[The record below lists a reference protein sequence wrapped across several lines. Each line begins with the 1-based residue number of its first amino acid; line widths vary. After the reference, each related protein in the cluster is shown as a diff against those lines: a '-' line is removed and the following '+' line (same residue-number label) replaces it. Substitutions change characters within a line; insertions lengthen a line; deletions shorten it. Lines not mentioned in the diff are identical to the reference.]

1 MKDQYLILLFA
12 FGFMAAYRFTVS
24 LDLRGILQM
33 TLFARPL
40 GYLVVQGE
48 AEVTPWAY
56 VCLVVAV
63 CWWFADLY
71 KIISIARQTYNG
83 TAPRKRMAPGGRPV
97 NAMARK
103 PVPGSVTSSLAKA
116 SAPVKETVKM
126 VSIKPSDVR
135 YGAVIGILG
144 NKPIYEWIA
153 AEGYP
158 GKAVYVG
165 ILGQGVELDDND
177 VVLPPGSVYRWT
189 LETSFERTLEAAETV

>member
-12 FGFMAAYRFTVS
+12 FGFMAAYRFTIS

-33 TLFARPL
+33 TLFALPL

-63 CWWFADLY
+63 FWWFADLY
-71 KIISIARQTYNG
+71 KIISVARQTYLG
-83 TAPRKRMAPGGRPV
+83 TAPRKRMAPGGKPI
-97 NAMARK
+97 NAVVRK
-103 PVPGSVTSSLAKA
+103 PVVEARGAKVLP
-116 SAPVKETVKM
+116 SPSPVKETVKM

-135 YGAVIGILG
+135 YGEVIGMLA

-158 GKAVYVG
+158 GKAFYVG
-165 ILGQGVELDDND
+165 ILGKGVEISDND
-177 VVLPPGSVYRWT
+177 VVLPPGTVYRWK
-189 LETSFERTLEAAETV
+189 LETAFERELENARTV

>member
-33 TLFARPL
+33 TLFALPL

-56 VCLVVAV
+56 VCQVVAV

-71 KIISIARQTYNG
+71 LIIRVARETYLG
-83 TAPRKRMAPGGRPV
+83 TSPRKRMAPGGKPV
-97 NAMARK
+97 NVVSRK
-103 PVPGSVTSSLAKA
+103 PAALSSSPVAQKA
-116 SAPVKETVKM
+116 LVPVKETVKM

-135 YGAVIGILG
+135 YGAVIGMLA

-153 AEGYP
+153 AEGYA
-158 GKAVYVG
+158 GKAVYLG
-165 ILGQGVELDDND
+165 ILGQGVELGDND
-177 VVLPPGSVYRWT
+177 VVLPPGTVYRWT
-189 LETSFERTLEAAETV
+189 TETAFERELEAAQSS

>member
-33 TLFARPL
+33 TLFALPL
-40 GYLVVQGE
+40 GYLVAQGE

-56 VCLVVAV
+56 ACLVVAV

-71 KIISIARQTYNG
+71 KIISVARETYKG

-97 NAMARK
+97 GSVARK
-103 PVPGSVTSSLAKA
+103 QAPLSLKSGLPTVSS
-116 SAPVKETVKM
+116 PVKETVKM

-135 YGAVIGILG
+135 YGAVIGMLG
-144 NKPIYEWIA
+144 NKPIYEWIS

-189 LETSFERTLEAAETV
+189 LENSFERELEAVETV

>member
-12 FGFMAAYRFTVS
+12 FGFMAAYRFTLS

-33 TLFARPL
+33 TLFALPL
-40 GYLVVQGE
+40 RSLVVQGE

-63 CWWFADLY
+63 CWWLADLY
-71 KIISIARQTYNG
+71 KIIHMARQTYLG
-83 TAPRKRMAPGGRPV
+83 TAPRKRMAPRGKPIS
-97 NAMARK
+97 APAR
-103 PVPGSVTSSLAKA
+103 TSLAVHSEVRLQA
-116 SAPVKETVKM
+116 TQTESKETVKM

-135 YGAVIGILG
+135 YGAVIGILA

-158 GKAVYVG
+158 GKAFYIG
-165 ILGQGVELDDND
+165 ILGQGVEIGDND
-177 VVLPPGSVYRWT
+177 VVLPPGTVYRWKSD
-189 LETSFERTLEAAETV
+189 LAFERQLEVAETA